1 MLSTTM
7 DMRRQIIDM
16 LHPMYDIMVSA
27 SASVDYHKNDTLYDY
42 KWYLFTCSGS
52 CLGDTNTAKL
62 VR

>member
-27 SASVDYHKNDTLYDY
+27 SASVDYDENVYIHYMTIRNI
-42 KWYLFTCSGS
+42 YLPV
-52 CLGDTNTAKL
+52 L
-62 VR
+62 VHV